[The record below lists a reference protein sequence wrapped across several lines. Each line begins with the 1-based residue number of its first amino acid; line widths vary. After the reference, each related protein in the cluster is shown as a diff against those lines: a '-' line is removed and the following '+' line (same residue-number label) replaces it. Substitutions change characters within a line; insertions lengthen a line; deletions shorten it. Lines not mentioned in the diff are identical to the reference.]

1 MGRCREIARAEV
13 KTPISCRASGNGRKL
28 TPMAKPVKNNCFLA
42 RFRPKMPLGH
52 LHRQRM
58 LLRKKVIFEKRA
70 PSEVGILRALT
81 VIFLRITF
89 RREHK

>member
-1 MGRCREIARAEV
+1 
-13 KTPISCRASGNGRKL
+13 
-28 TPMAKPVKNNCFLA
+28 
-42 RFRPKMPLGH
+42 MPLGH